1 MWSSFLECLDSSAK
15 LTRTPSGTWLPRQAQ
30 LLEVGSLKIK
40 SKADVPLVP
49 PSHKHQWVRLA
60 DPRRAEI
67 HLRQESK
74 FVLAWLS
81 QCFAHEQ
88 PRSLRSAPRMHC
100 YSAADA
106 FADTHRMGIGGW
118 LSTSDSFI
126 WYSEI
131 FTANE
136 VRAQWP
142 QLLGSLQPYIGCFE
156 ALAQLALA
164 QCSWQ
169 LLRSKHVRFVR
180 PTASDNISAESGLN
194 KLFSTAEP
202 LGTFLTPC
210 SHLGPSAPRAV

>member
-1 MWSSFLECLDSSAK
+1 MRPFMAPLYKDLHSAKGTLHSIAPSMWSSFVDCLDSTAK
-15 LTRTPSGTWLPRQAQ
+15 LTRTPSGTWLPRHAQ
-30 LLEVGSLKIK
+30 LLEVGNLKIK

-60 DPRRAEI
+60 DPHRAEI

-74 FVLAWLS
+74 FVLAWLG

-131 FTANE
+131 FTADE

-142 QLLGSLQPYIGCFE
+142 QLLGSLQPYQHGLSGF
-156 ALAQLALA
+156 
-164 QCSWQ
+164 W
-169 LLRSKHVRFVR
+169 LLCGLSVL
-180 PTASDNISAESGLN
+180 SG
-194 KLFSTAEP
+194 S
-202 LGTFLTPC
+202 
-210 SHLGPSAPRAV
+210 